1 MLGCVVGQLG
11 DAPELANCPQPDRLP
26 GQSLVKVTVAALNP
40 IDLLISSGKH
50 PAGAPPVPHVPGI
63 EAVGLVMESDRYPAG
78 TRVRVSVAGG
88 YVSGTLAEYVTAP
101 DLACVQ
107 VPGDLADNQAAA
119 IGVVGISSL
128 ISLRDRVAL
137 GKGESVLVLGATGA
151 LGLAC
156 LQVAR
161 HLGADRVIAAGRN
174 PERLAALG
182 ARADGTALLD
192 ADHPA
197 GSLRA
202 RLDQAGGPVN
212 VAVDPLG
219 GAYAPQTVQCLAPG
233 GRYLNLGELAGGAM
247 TVESGWLRHGGLT
260 VTGFSGTLVTPGQG
274 AEAYGD
280 IALLAASGRFDLPV
294 RAFPAA
300 QVGEAWAAQAQSPGA
315 KVVVTF

>member
-1 MLGCVVGQLG
+1 LKGYDPSFAAAKGTDAVVTT
-11 DAPELANCPQPDRLP
+11 
-26 GQSLVKVTVAALNP
+26 K
-40 IDLLISSGKH
+40 
-50 PAGAPPVPHVPGI
+50 
-63 EAVGLVMESDRYPAG
+63 PAG

-88 YVSGTLAEYVTAP
+88 YVSGTLAEYVSAP
-101 DLACVQ
+101 DLACVR
-107 VPGDLADNQAAA
+107 VPCDLADDQAAA

-151 LGLAC
+151 LGLAS

-192 ADHPA
+192 ADDPA

-202 RLDQAGGPVN
+202 RLDEAGGPVN
-212 VAVDPLG
+212 VVVDPLG
-219 GAYAPQTVQCLAPG
+219 GAYTPGAVQCLAP
-233 GRYLNLGELAGGAM
+233 R
-247 TVESGWLRHGGLT
+247 
-260 VTGFSGTLVTPGQG
+260 
-274 AEAYGD
+274 
-280 IALLAASGRFDLPV
+280 GRFDLPV

-300 QVGEAWAAQAQSPGA
+300 RAGEAWAAQAQSPGA